1 MQLGGASTRLR
12 TPPYAGSHCAP
23 PRRPGQ
29 PAGAGAPRPGPSPE
43 IFGLLR
49 AIRPPGPGGRPRGV
63 RTPDD
68 TLHRPLARRP
78 GCRLVPACGK
88 QEVDA
93 RRSADGQARSGG
105 CWVKA
110 LHRSHLEA
118 GDVTGAADLVRNPRP
133 GAPSEWSRAASFVR
147 ACENQ
152 RTRRERNYCDNPAL
166 GVDPRSPRTSAP
178 PSGLAGPKA
187 ASAHPLTR
195 PKRPCGGRTGRRVGA
210 RCSARP
216 DVPAGGVLVGRSRS
230 AVHVGP
236 RRAAPRTAAPSQDAL
251 LGVFTFEKA
260 LSKNTGGGGGPGG
273 ARPWAG

>member
-1 MQLGGASTRLR
+1 MARCQKAWRTPHTEHGGRGQLGSPMVYRSPPCSLAAPPHASARLR
-12 TPPYAGSHCAP
+12 TPARTP

-133 GAPSEWSRAASFVR
+133 GAPSAWSRAASFVG

-152 RTRRERNYCDNPAL
+152 RTRR
-166 GVDPRSPRTSAP
+166 
-178 PSGLAGPKA
+178 
-187 ASAHPLTR
+187 
-195 PKRPCGGRTGRRVGA
+195 A
-210 RCSARP
+210 RIC
-216 DVPAGGVLVGRSRS
+216 
-230 AVHVGP
+230 
-236 RRAAPRTAAPSQDAL
+236 
-251 LGVFTFEKA
+251 
-260 LSKNTGGGGGPGG
+260 
-273 ARPWAG
+273 

>member
-68 TLHRPLARRP
+68 TLHRPLACRP

-118 GDVTGAADLVRNPRP
+118 GDVTGAADLVQNPPQARQGRS
-133 GAPSEWSRAASFVR
+133 GAEPQVVGGYSKP
-147 ACENQ
+147 ACMAIADLQ
-152 RTRRERNYCDNPAL
+152 
-166 GVDPRSPRTSAP
+166 GIIP
-178 PSGLAGPKA
+178 PSG
-187 ASAHPLTR
+187 
-195 PKRPCGGRTGRRVGA
+195 
-210 RCSARP
+210 
-216 DVPAGGVLVGRSRS
+216 
-230 AVHVGP
+230 
-236 RRAAPRTAAPSQDAL
+236 
-251 LGVFTFEKA
+251 
-260 LSKNTGGGGGPGG
+260 
-273 ARPWAG
+273 